1 MRVVVQRCMKAS
13 VSVENKIVGKID
25 KGLMLLVGFTYGDT
39 EKEIDYMVDKIVHL
53 RIFDDE
59 NGVMNQSLLDVS
71 GGILSISQFTLY
83 ADTRKGRR
91 PSYIKALNGD
101 EAKGLY
107 QLFNQKLRNAVELV
121 EEGIFGADM
130 KVDFINDGPVTII
143 LEKEGN
149 LDGK

>member
-1 MRVVVQRCMKAS
+1 MKVIVQRCMKAS

-25 KGLMLLVGFTYGDT
+25 KGLMLLVGFTYGDS

-71 GGILSISQFTLY
+71 GSILSISQFTLY

-91 PSYIKALNGD
+91 PSYIKALNGE
-101 EAKGLY
+101 EANTLY
-107 QLFNQKLRNAVELV
+107 QLFNQKLRQFTIV

-143 LEKEGN
+143 LEKEGDN
-149 LDGK
+149 NGK

>member
-1 MRVVVQRCMKAS
+1 MKVIVQRCMKAS

-39 EKEIDYMVDKIVHL
+39 EKEIDYLIDKIVHL

-71 GGILSISQFTLY
+71 GSILSISQFTLY

-91 PSYIKALNGD
+91 PSYIKALNGE
-101 EAKGLY
+101 EANTLY
-107 QLFNQKLRNAVELV
+107 QLFNQKLRQFTIV

-143 LEKEGN
+143 LEKGGDN
-149 LDGK
+149 NGK

>member
-1 MRVVVQRCMKAS
+1 MKVIVQRCMKAS

-39 EKEIDYMVDKIVHL
+39 EKEIDYLVDKIVHL

-71 GGILSISQFTLY
+71 GSILSISQFTLY

-91 PSYIKALNGD
+91 PSYIKALNGE
-101 EAKGLY
+101 EANTLY
-107 QLFNQKLRNAVELV
+107 QLFNRKLRQFTIV

-143 LEKEGN
+143 LEKEGDN
-149 LDGK
+149 NGK